1 MLSCLID
8 ATLADEG
15 TDSKFS
21 VADVEVGVCDNL
33 VTQIPYLAIFWHVF
47 GRNMVKWGVPEKI
60 LCSSYAIFL
69 QSEFSNVYSN
79 CLPENRRCHIGYMCM
94 ILLQSDFSNAP
105 QIASPDKMSSDK
117 MSMAGLS

>member
-1 MLSCLID
+1 MLSCCWDLVD
-8 ATLADEG
+8 GTLADE
-15 TDSKFS
+15 DANSKFS
-21 VADVEVGVCDNL
+21 FTDVEIGVCDNL

-47 GRNMVKWGVPEKI
+47 GRNMVKWI

-105 QIASPDKMSSDK
+105 QIACPDKMSSDK
-117 MSMAGLS
+117 MSMAGRS